1 MIRQIRSKVRR
12 NCFAAS
18 VVIVCFQNPANEE
31 ISRLEMALISSRE
44 DMIVRQRVS
53 NADAREIQGRSR
65 RSTWGKLDHID
76 AIGVHPATCA
86 SRSCRACRSR

>member
-31 ISRLEMALISSRE
+31 ISRLEMALISGRE

-53 NADAREIQGRSR
+53 NADACEIQGRSR
-65 RSTWGKLDHID
+65 
-76 AIGVHPATCA
+76 
-86 SRSCRACRSR
+86 